1 MLSFIDTLK
10 RNKIALYAVCEL
22 IEYKSA
28 LEKIKKLID
37 KLQFM
42 NLTKFTKSREKFCF
56 WLNAFNFLVIY
67 GIIYSGFQPQSF
79 EQWDNMLLN
88 CKYDI
93 GRYKYSLYAILV
105 CFLKCFNFHESEIT
119 IDMFLQKFLI
129 KDDNVL
135 INFCIYLPLKVDFFE
150 LKVYKEEIFEEQT
163 FQTAQMFFKNNLN
176 YDNELEEM
184 VISRYLE
191 RVFPMILDEDYKTFK
206 TYIDK
211 DVYDILENKK
221 YQSWRLREINW
232 DVIDYTENY

>member
-1 MLSFIDTLK
+1 
-10 RNKIALYAVCEL
+10 
-22 IEYKSA
+22 
-28 LEKIKKLID
+28 
-37 KLQFM
+37 
-42 NLTKFTKSREKFCF
+42 
-56 WLNAFNFLVIY
+56 
-67 GIIYSGFQPQSF
+67 
-79 EQWDNMLLN
+79 
-88 CKYDI
+88 
-93 GRYKYSLYAILV
+93 
-105 CFLKCFNFHESEIT
+105 
-119 IDMFLQKFLI
+119 
-129 KDDNVL
+129 
-135 INFCIYLPLKVDFFE
+135 VDFFE